1 MVPHTSAS
9 RSASASQLWGRS
21 ASVFSSTLCP
31 LLTLRLT
38 HSKFFM
44 SLTTPA
50 PFKQVLH
57 VENTCSPTNKLS
69 EMLFLPQSFSLT
81 VMKSA
86 DFGHTDCAL
95 KLPSIHPPG
104 PGHKMLSTWTPKT
117 LCSFKS
123 VQLYSFS
130 WLCVLCCYIC
140 VQINMKFL
148 EDSDYVSPSPERIE
162 IS

>member
-1 MVPHTSAS
+1 MLQPHSYEADLHQSFLVHSVPSWLS
-9 RSASASQLWGRS
+9 DSLIQSSSCLW
-21 ASVFSSTLCP
+21 P
-31 LLTLRLT
+31 P
-38 HSKFFM
+38 
-44 SLTTPA
+44 PA

-69 EMLFLPQSFSLT
+69 EMLLLPQSFSLT

-148 EDSDYVSPSPERIE
+148 EDSDYVSPSPERLE